1 MKKEKLSPREW
12 VAITT
17 GAALFF
23 AGVITAIA
31 LPTLSSLE
39 PWVGWSLAVTAILG
53 LLLLVV
59 TTVRAL
65 LRTDT
70 EGVERQDAAR
80 AAMIAVLFTVVAG
93 FSYALLEAFAGLPRL
108 TAAVPAVAAG
118 LVWMIA
124 FAWNRPQGDT

>member
-1 MKKEKLSPREW
+1 MKNEKLSPREW
-12 VAITT
+12 VATT
-17 GAALFF
+17 AGTALFF
-23 AGVITAIA
+23 ASVITAVA

-39 PWVGWSLAVTAILG
+39 PWVGWLLAVTAILG

-70 EGVERQDAAR
+70 EGIERQDAAR
-80 AAMIAVLFTVVAG
+80 AALIAVLFTVVAG
-93 FSYALLEAFAGLPRL
+93 FSYALLEAFVGLPRL
-108 TAAVPAVAAG
+108 TAAVPAVVTG

-124 FAWNRPQGDT
+124 FAWNRPQGDV

>member
-1 MKKEKLSPREW
+1 MDKEKLRPREW
-12 VAITT
+12 LCL
-17 GAALFF
+17 AAGTVVFF
-23 AGVITAIA
+23 ASTATAIA
-31 LPTLSSLE
+31 LPPLDSLE
-39 PWVGWSLAVTAILG
+39 AWVGWTLAIAAILG
-53 LLLLVV
+53 MLLFVA

-93 FSYALLEAFAGLPRL
+93 FAYALLEAFAGMPRL
-108 TAAVPAVAAG
+108 TAAAPAVVAA

-124 FAWNRPQGDT
+124 FAWNRPDGDV